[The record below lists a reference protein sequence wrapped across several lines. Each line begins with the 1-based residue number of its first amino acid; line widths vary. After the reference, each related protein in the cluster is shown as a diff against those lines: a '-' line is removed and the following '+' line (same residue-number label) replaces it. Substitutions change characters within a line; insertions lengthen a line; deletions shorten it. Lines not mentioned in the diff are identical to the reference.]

1 MSPWRTRDTRDSLAL
16 VRVSRRNGRLGAIP
30 ERQSP
35 CRGNA
40 VNLVK
45 ETFVTE
51 STEAI
56 RSVTV
61 RDREG
66 LHARPVMRFVDL
78 AQRFKARVT
87 VRNASLKGEPVD
99 GKSAMQMMLL
109 EATQGSV
116 LEIHTRG
123 VDAESAAQAL
133 SDLVEKGF
141 QLS

>member
-1 MSPWRTRDTRDSLAL
+1 M
-16 VRVSRRNGRLGAIP
+16 
-30 ERQSP
+30 
-35 CRGNA
+35 
-40 VNLVK
+40 NLVK
-45 ETFVTE
+45 ESFVTE

-116 LEIHTRG
+116 LEIHTHG
-123 VDAESAAQAL
+123 TDAESAAQAL